1 MIPYTLLNLLHQ
13 RKRTAIALAGV
24 AFSNILIF
32 MQLGFYAS
40 AESTATLLLRKLDFD
55 LIVVSPDYFDINR
68 PGLFPRARM
77 QRLAAFPEVQQ
88 MSPLYLSSQLWR
100 IVNTKDKSQEG
111 LRRNMGVIG
120 FDPDQTPFL
129 LPDMQEKIAKLKIV
143 GNALVDTKSRSY
155 FGDLSEGVESELGMA
170 RVRIVDTFT
179 IGTGFG
185 SDGMV
190 MCSSETFSRIF
201 GGAPL
206 DKISLGLVKLRP
218 GSDPA
223 MVVAQIRASFPG
235 GNYEPMRVFT
245 RQELEEQEMR
255 FWVTKTSVGQIFF
268 MGVLVA
274 LLVGIVFVYQV
285 ISSDLKNRLSEFAT
299 LKAMGYGDRFLD
311 QVVLEQ
317 ALWYAALGFLPAL
330 GVSLL
335 LYRWI
340 ADLALIPLEMTVE
353 RVVLVLVAGILMC
366 TVSGWMAL
374 RRVKSADPAELF

>member
-13 RKRTAIALAGV
+13 RKRTTIALAGV

-55 LIVVSPDYFDINR
+55 LVVLSPDYFDINR

-88 MSPLYLSSQLWR
+88 MSHLYISSHFWR
-100 IVNTKDKSQEG
+100 IVHTDKTQEG
-111 LRRNMGVIG
+111 LRRNMGIIA
-120 FDPDQTPFL
+120 FDPDQAPFL
-129 LPDMQEKIAKLKIV
+129 LPDLREKVAKLKIV
-143 GNALVDTKSRSY
+143 GNAIVDTKSRTY
-155 FGDLSEGVESELGMA
+155 FGDLSAGVESELGMA
-170 RVRIVDTFT
+170 RVRIVDNFT

-201 GGAPL
+201 GRAPL

-218 GSDPA
+218 EADPS
-223 MVVAQIRASFPG
+223 MVAAQIRASFPG
-235 GNYEPMRVFT
+235 GNYEPMRIFT
-245 RQELEEQEMR
+245 RQELEDQEMR

-268 MGVLVA
+268 LGVLVA
-274 LLVGIVFVYQV
+274 MFVGIVFVYQV
-285 ISSDLKNRLSEFAT
+285 ISSDLKNRMSEFAT

-330 GVSLL
+330 VISLV

-340 ADLALIPLEMTVE
+340 AEIAVIPLEMTVE
-353 RVVLVLVAGILMC
+353 RFVLVLVSGILMC
-366 TVSGWMAL
+366 ILSGWMAL